1 MTNKKSLIIYIILAL
16 LMALDLYSI
25 FNAGN
30 PNSFIRHLVPDPGYD
45 FLITAIISLLIVAS
59 VLILNSG
66 SKNND
71 DPVFMT
77 LRDNSDHIQ
86 KLRSKGKSDEEI
98 ASSFVKNL
106 KETGVVKKLA
116 YKKALK
122 YLKRI

>member
-1 MTNKKSLIIYIILAL
+1 MTNKKNLVIYIILAL

-66 SKNND
+66 SRNSD

-77 LRDNSDHIQ
+77 LRDNSEHIQ

-116 YKKALK
+116 YRKALK